1 MKILIVEDDFGITD
15 LVADSLNEI
24 GLETSIAFSGTSAIE
39 QIKTEKF
46 DLILLDYS
54 LPDMTGRDLINQLKR
69 NKITVPPFIVSTG
82 QGDERIAVEMMKL
95 GAHDYLTKDAAFFTR
110 ISDVVSRAINDFK
123 IEDKLIATEEALRVS
138 EENFKILAENIP
150 GVIYLC
156 KNDSQ
161 WSMIYLSD
169 KVEQLTGYPKEDFLN
184 NKIGF
189 SELYHPEDKEG
200 VYKSVEEAF
209 LKNESFTIEYRIIDR
224 NNVCKWIEEVGV
236 GVVRGGKI
244 EMIEGV
250 LSDITERR
258 NIQTTLRNSERNYRG
273 LFNSIQQAI
282 YIQNPEGVF
291 LDVNDGALRMYGYLR
306 EEMIGKTPE
315 FVSAPDKN
323 NFEEVIDKIRKAFQ
337 GEPQEFEFWG
347 KRKNGEIFPKHVN
360 VYKASYHDEDVI
372 IAIAEDITSRKANE
386 AALIESEE
394 RFRNLFNT
402 MPNGFYRSTPEGYFI
417 DANPA
422 FIKMLGY
429 DSLEEL
435 RTIHIPTDIYVK
447 AEERDDV
454 IAKNPEFISNIESYR
469 LKTKDGR
476 IIWIED
482 NARYI
487 RDENDNIIYHEGIC
501 RDITERMENEFEI
514 KRYTTELEKLNEELL
529 YSKSLIEEN
538 LDARNLLVEE
548 LEKLNM
554 EKDKF
559 FSIIAHDLRSPFH
572 AFLALTSMMAEN
584 ISDFSIDELG
594 KISKEMHSKANNL
607 FNLLRNLLEWAR
619 IQRGSIVFTPSK
631 IVLAKVLQN
640 IIEAVEDN
648 AKLKEITINKV
659 ISDNVV
665 ISADEKMLNSLFQNL
680 LSNAIKFTNRG
691 GEVFVK
697 LATLENSVLIEIRDS
712 GIGMSP
718 ELLNKLF
725 KLEEKVG
732 HEGTAGE
739 ESTGLGLL
747 LCKDF
752 ADFHRGKIWVESEVE
767 KGSTFFVELPRNVD

>member
-39 QIKTEKF
+39 QIKAEKF

-54 LPDMTGRDLINQLKR
+54 LPDMTGRDLINHLKR
-69 NKITVPPFIVSTG
+69 HKITVPPFIVSTG

-110 ISDVVSRAINDFK
+110 IPDVVTRAINDFK
-123 IEDKLIATEEALRVS
+123 IEDKLIAAEEALRVS
-138 EENFKILAENIP
+138 EENFKVLAENIP

-169 KVEQLTGYPKEDFLN
+169 KVEQLTGYPKEDFLDS
-184 NKIGF
+184 KIGF

-258 NIQTTLRNSERNYRG
+258 NIQNTLRNSERNYRG

-291 LDVNDGALRMYGYLR
+291 LDVNDGALRMYGYSR
-306 EEMIGKTPE
+306 EEMVGKTPE
-315 FVSAPDKN
+315 FVSAPGKN
-323 NFEEVIDKIRKAFQ
+323 NFEEVIDKIQKAFR

-347 KRKNGEIFPKHVN
+347 KRKNGEVFPKHVN

-501 RDITERMENEFEI
+501 RDITERMENEIEI

-594 KISKEMHSKANNL
+594 KISKEMHSKASNL

-648 AKLKEITINKV
+648 AKLKEITINKD
-659 ISDNVV
+659 ISDNIV
-665 ISADEKMLNSLFQNL
+665 ISADEKMLNSLFQTL

-697 LATLENSVLIEIRDS
+697 LATQENSVLIEIRDS

-752 ADFHRGKIWVESEVE
+752 TDFHRGKIWVESEVE

>member
-82 QGDERIAVEMMKL
+82 QGDERIDVEMMKL

-138 EENFKILAENIP
+138 EENFKVLAENIP

-323 NFEEVIDKIRKAFQ
+323 NFEEVIDKIQKAFQ

-501 RDITERMENEFEI
+501 RDITERMENEIEI

-648 AKLKEITINKV
+648 AKLKEITINKD
-659 ISDNVV
+659 ISDNIV

-697 LATLENSVLIEIRDS
+697 LATQENSVLIEIRDS

-752 ADFHRGKIWVESEVE
+752 SDFHRGKIWVESEVE
-767 KGSTFFVELPRNVD
+767 KGSSFFVELPRNVD